1 LANDIPPVN
10 AKIDNSNVSPIED
23 ILTWHYLQIKIINLI
38 KVKHLVLLCKY
49 SINFTSVRKLNR
61 SRYANEC
68 SENIFLHTAYPIL
81 IESSI
86 IFKMKSIFDPYLDQ
100 DFRFRI
106 ILWNKI
112 MLLISLFFK

>member
-1 LANDIPPVN
+1 L
-10 AKIDNSNVSPIED
+10 
-23 ILTWHYLQIKIINLI
+23 YL
-38 KVKHLVLLCKY
+38 
-49 SINFTSVRKLNR
+49 
-61 SRYANEC
+61 
-68 SENIFLHTAYPIL
+68 IL